1 MKNVN
6 YDFLEHDPLFG
17 CFRWFLS
24 VAIKMTQDE
33 KSQKRQSITKEHKVK
48 KEPEIVLSDSSSD
61 SEEEEDSND
70 RRQDQVTT
78 FSLDEINED

>member
-6 YDFLEHDPLFG
+6 NDFLEHDPFFG
-17 CFRWFLS
+17 CFRGFLS

-70 RRQDQVTT
+70 RRQDQVRT
-78 FSLDEINED
+78 FSVDEINED

>member
-1 MKNVN
+1 
-6 YDFLEHDPLFG
+6 
-17 CFRWFLS
+17 
-24 VAIKMTQDE
+24 MTQDE

-70 RRQDQVTT
+70 RRQDQVRT
-78 FSLDEINED
+78 FSVDEINED